1 MHYNRNVFYF
11 KYFQLLM
18 CSAGDKKSIES
29 IMEARGHSILSTGS
43 LISLDTPVLLSAEPS
58 SAEEKNATAEIKLN
72 TIEIVTETTKR
83 TRERLADIEKKL
95 EESSLRSVFTKAT
108 EIKSDSELQSAKP
121 LSTREKI
128 STAEV
133 KLNTGKIVTETTTRT
148 RERLADIER
157 KLAESSISSTS
168 TKTRERKN
176 DTVFPSDKP
185 SSTRQKIARLR

>member
-1 MHYNRNVFYF
+1 MLIRQYFYRLNLH
-11 KYFQLLM
+11 QP
-18 CSAGDKKSIES
+18 KK
-29 IMEARGHSILSTGS
+29 
-43 LISLDTPVLLSAEPS
+43 
-58 SAEEKNATAEIKLN
+58 KNATAEVKLN

-95 EESSLRSVFTKAT
+95 GESRLRSAFTKTT
-108 EIKSDSELQSAKP
+108 EMKSDSELQSAKP

>member
-133 KLNTGKIVTETTTRT
+133 KLNTRNNILVVPKSTIFS
-148 RERLADIER
+148 L
-157 KLAESSISSTS
+157 SSYPSKTS
-168 TKTRERKN
+168 TDALRMPIVVKTS
-176 DTVFPSDKP
+176 DVVVIFP
-185 SSTRQKIARLR
+185 R